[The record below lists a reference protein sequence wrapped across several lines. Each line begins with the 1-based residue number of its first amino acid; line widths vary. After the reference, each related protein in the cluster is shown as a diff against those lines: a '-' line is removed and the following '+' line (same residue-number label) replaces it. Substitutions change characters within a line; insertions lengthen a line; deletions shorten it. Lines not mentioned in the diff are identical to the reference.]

1 MTSSQRPFPQSV
13 VQSVVAVALA
23 TALGPCTIVGPGD
36 AAIARIA
43 FFQDLSVPEH
53 VDLVSPS
60 FLALETV
67 VERRAQGRPSPVEI
81 VQFDTG
87 GDEGAATEMASEVA
101 ADPSY
106 VAAVAA
112 PFWEE
117 PPEVARILADAG
129 VPTVS
134 LSPVSPSPWLREPS
148 DRPPGDPLELWR
160 RLVPDQA
167 AQAELLADL
176 AARTSA
182 EGEREPVCLVDDSTT
197 YGIGLLEA
205 IGVGLGEW
213 PSTRVSVVEAPEAV
227 ASSGCSVVV
236 WGGFPP
242 GAQQLAQALREA
254 GVSRGR
260 PVDFAGD
267 AMKTVIPPT
276 SPSGDGVVVGSVA
289 CPCVDVTL
297 ELALASRRFVNA
309 YQSEHGLTPGVYAAE
324 GWDAG
329 RFLAQAVE
337 SGVTDRAAMR
347 ARFATLMA
355 YQGVG
360 RRYVFDTTG
369 ELLRPS
375 AGLYVA
381 SGTRWLPQPV

>member
-1 MTSSQRPFPQSV
+1 MTSSRSSPPLV
-13 VQSVVAVALA
+13 AAVALA
-23 TALGPCTIVGPGD
+23 TALGSCTIVGSDD
-36 AAIARIA
+36 ASSVRIA

-60 FLALETV
+60 FLALEMV
-67 VERRAQGRPSPVEI
+67 LERRTEGLPPVEI
-81 VQFDTG
+81 MQFDTG
-87 GDEGAATEMASEVA
+87 GDEGAAVEMATEVA

-106 VAAVAA
+106 VVAVAA
-112 PFWEE
+112 PFWQE
-117 PPEVARILADAG
+117 PPEVARILAEAG
-129 VPTVS
+129 VPTLS

-148 DRPPGDPLELWR
+148 DRPSGDPLELWR

-167 AQAELLADL
+167 AQAAVLADL
-176 AARTSA
+176 AARTNSA
-182 EGEREPVCLVDDSTT
+182 GEQEPVCLVNDESA

-205 IGVGLGEW
+205 IEAGLGRW
-213 PSTRVSVVEAPEAV
+213 PSTKVPAADAPAAV
-227 ASSGCSVVV
+227 ASSGCEVVV

-242 GAQQLAQALREA
+242 AARELARALREA
-254 GVSRGR
+254 GVARGR
-260 PVDFAGD
+260 PLDLAGD

-276 SPSGDGVVVGSVA
+276 SPSGEGVVVGSVA

-297 ELALASRRFVNA
+297 DLALASRRFVNS

-329 RFLAQAVE
+329 RLLAHAVE
-337 SGVTDRAAMR
+337 PGVTDRAAMR
-347 ARFATLMA
+347 AAFATITA

-360 RRYVFDTTG
+360 RRYLFDATG
-369 ELLRPS
+369 ELVRPS

>member
-1 MTSSQRPFPQSV
+1 MTSLRRPLPQLAAA
-13 VQSVVAVALA
+13 AVLA
-23 TALGPCTIVGPGD
+23 TALGACTIAGPD
-36 AAIARIA
+36 DPPTPRIA

-67 VERRAQGRPSPVEI
+67 IVRRAQGQPSPVEI

-87 GDEGAATEMASEVA
+87 GDEAAATEMAGEVA

-148 DRPPGDPLELWR
+148 DRPPGEPLELWR

-167 AQAELLADL
+167 SQAAMLADL
-176 AARTSA
+176 AARTNA
-182 EGEREPVCLVDDSTT
+182 EGEREPVCLIEDESA

-205 IGVGLGEW
+205 IEARLGDW
-213 PSTRVSVVEAPEAV
+213 PSTTVTAVDAPAAV
-227 ASSGCSVVV
+227 ASSGCEVVV
-236 WGGFPP
+236 WAGFPP
-242 GAQQLAQALREA
+242 AARELARALREA
-254 GVSRGR
+254 GVARGR
-260 PVDFAGD
+260 PVDLAGD

-297 ELALASRRFVNA
+297 ELALSSRRFVNA

>member
-1 MTSSQRPFPQSV
+1 MTSSCRPLLQLV
-13 VQSVVAVALA
+13 AAVALA
-23 TALGPCTIVGPGD
+23 TALGACTIAGPD
-36 AAIARIA
+36 DPSTPRIA

-67 VERRAQGRPSPVEI
+67 IERRAQGRPSPVEI

-87 GDEGAATEMASEVA
+87 GDESAATEMASEVA

-148 DRPPGDPLELWR
+148 DRPPGEPLELWR
-160 RLVPDQA
+160 RFVPDQA
-167 AQAELLADL
+167 SQAAMLADL
-176 AARTSA
+176 AARTNA
-182 EGEREPVCLVDDSTT
+182 EGEREPVCLIEDESA

-205 IGVGLGEW
+205 IEARLGAW
-213 PSTRVSVVEAPEAV
+213 PSTTVTAADAPAAV
-227 ASSGCSVVV
+227 ASSGCEVVV

-242 GAQQLAQALREA
+242 AARELARALREA
-254 GVSRGR
+254 GVARGR
-260 PVDFAGD
+260 PVDLAGD

-309 YQSEHGLTPGVYAAE
+309 YQSDHGLTPGVYAAE

-337 SGVTDRAAMR
+337 SGATDRAAMR